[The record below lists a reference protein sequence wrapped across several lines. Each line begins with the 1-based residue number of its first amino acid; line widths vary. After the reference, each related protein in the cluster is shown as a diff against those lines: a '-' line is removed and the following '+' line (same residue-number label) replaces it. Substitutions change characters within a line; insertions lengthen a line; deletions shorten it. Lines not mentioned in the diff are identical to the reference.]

1 MQRVE
6 GAEYVARTGV
16 QRPATL
22 TREMGRRGVASSE
35 FNVVDSQRRSEIAV
49 GELRR
54 ASPEWTPRDL
64 ATSGL
69 GLS

>member
-1 MQRVE
+1 M
-6 GAEYVARTGV
+6 
-16 QRPATL
+16 
-22 TREMGRRGVASSE
+22 RGMAGGESD
-35 FNVVDSQRRSEIAV
+35 VVDSRRRSEIAF
-49 GELRR
+49 GELQR